1 MEGVFKPSTWT
12 EVDHRSTLTVS
23 LYRIRVSGATDA
35 ALGDLIKNGTIRLDK
50 VTTIEL
56 PRKAEWR
63 GW

>member
-1 MEGVFKPSTWT
+1 MEGVCKPSTWT
-12 EVDHRSTLTVS
+12 EVDHRATDGEPLSHQGV
-23 LYRIRVSGATDA
+23 GATDA

-50 VTTIEL
+50 VSTIEL